1 MDFILDVDIV
11 VVVLVFFGMVDVKDI
26 LIKYGFSSEM
36 VNNIRV
42 VCVRYFSKVFKEFI
56 FIFIVDGILY
66 ERYFV
71 NI

>member
-1 MDFILDVDIV
+1 MDFIFDVDII
-11 VVVLVFFGMVDVKDI
+11 VVVLVFFGMVDVDVI
-26 LIKYGFSSEM
+26 LIKYGFSNEM

-42 VCVRYFSKVFKEFI
+42 VRVRYFSRVVIEFI

>member
-71 NI
+71 DI